1 MLTVIYV
8 FMIIILIGWNS
19 ISGNFVNATMQE
31 TAVLAILS
39 ESNLVEEYRPV
50 PQLNEKLNGKITS
63 RELVHQKA
71 FC

>member
-1 MLTVIYV
+1 
-8 FMIIILIGWNS
+8 
-19 ISGNFVNATMQE
+19 MQE